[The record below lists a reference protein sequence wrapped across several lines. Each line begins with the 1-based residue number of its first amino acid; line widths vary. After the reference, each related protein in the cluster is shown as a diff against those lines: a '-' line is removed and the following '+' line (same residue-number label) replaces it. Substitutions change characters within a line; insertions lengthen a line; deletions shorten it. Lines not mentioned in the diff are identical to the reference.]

1 MERQSEPL
9 TTRDLAGTPDERR
22 PEDDATAL
30 PPRDDEAAR
39 DPLDEPAAT
48 SADTAEPRRDD
59 GPFDLDA
66 DRGRDLD
73 EPRDTAATPTGEGR
87 AGSEWSGDAAGGA
100 GAATAE
106 PDTTTRGE
114 ATTEPGIGA
123 PAPAEPAAGGTT
135 GSAAP
140 AAGRGGGD
148 PTAETTELLPEAER
162 GDLQRQW
169 EGIQTGFVDEPR
181 QTVEQADA
189 LVATVMQ
196 RLAEGFAQERD
207 RLEQQWGRGEDISTE
222 DLRVALQRY
231 RSFFQR
237 LLSA

>member
-9 TTRDLAGTPDERR
+9 TTRDLAGGTEESRTD
-22 PEDDATAL
+22 DDATAL
-30 PPRDDEAAR
+30 PPREADRTGDRLDEPAVTEPARDGGPYDDDADRDADVREPAAR
-39 DPLDEPAAT
+39 EAGTAGPTGSEWSGGAAGAGTAEPAAT
-48 SADTAEPRRDD
+48 S
-59 GPFDLDA
+59 
-66 DRGRDLD
+66 
-73 EPRDTAATPTGEGR
+73 R
-87 AGSEWSGDAAGGA
+87 A
-100 GAATAE
+100 
-106 PDTTTRGE
+106 E
-114 ATTEPGIGA
+114 ATT
-123 PAPAEPAAGGTT
+123 EPAAGGTT
-135 GSAAP
+135 GP
-140 AAGRGGGD
+140 ATADRGGAD
-148 PTAETTELLPEAER
+148 PAAETTELLPEGER
-162 GDLQRQW
+162 SDLQRQW

-196 RLAEGFAQERD
+196 RLAEGFAQERE

>member
-1 MERQSEPL
+1 MERQGEPL
-9 TTRDLAGTPDERR
+9 TTRDLAGTSDERR
-22 PEDDATAL
+22 SEDDATAL
-30 PPRDDEAAR
+30 PPRDDAPAGER
-39 DPLDEPAAT
+39 IDEPAAT
-48 SADTAEPRRDD
+48 SAAMKEPRGDDVPYDRD
-59 GPFDLDA
+59 GA
-66 DRGRDLD
+66 LD
-73 EPRDTAATPTGEGR
+73 EPGAREAGTTPPGAGR
-87 AGSEWSGDAAGGA
+87 SGAEWSGGAA
-100 GAATAE
+100 GAAGAGTAE
-106 PDTTTRGE
+106 RGTTATE
-114 ATTEPGIGA
+114 ATTDPGPGA
-123 PAPAEPAAGGTT
+123 RGTTGPAAGETAGSTTPGSGT
-135 GSAAP
+135 
-140 AAGRGGGD
+140 GD
-148 PTAETTELLPEAER
+148 PTADTAELLPEAER